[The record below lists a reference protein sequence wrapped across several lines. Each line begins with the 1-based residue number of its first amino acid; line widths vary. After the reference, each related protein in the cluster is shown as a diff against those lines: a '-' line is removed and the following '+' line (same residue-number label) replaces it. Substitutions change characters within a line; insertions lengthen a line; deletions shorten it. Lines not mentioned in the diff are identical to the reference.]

1 MRAFFSC
8 IVLVVF
14 LVGCKKTNVN
24 DSVVID
30 KAIELSLVDAEGND
44 LLNPQHD
51 YAIDP
56 ADIKI
61 FYRIDGEW
69 QEVYDPTKDSPR
81 NFFIRQH
88 ETGYRIHIFLNS
100 DEGEEFPETAIQWNE
115 FSTDNV
121 KAKFRRSSSL
131 LVIDEVWLN
140 DEAVWSSD
148 DRKELHLT
156 LIKD

>member
-51 YAIDP
+51 HAIAP
-56 ADIKI
+56 SGIKI
-61 FYRIDGEW
+61 FYLIEGEL
-69 QEVYDPTKDSPR
+69 QEVYNPTRDNPR

-88 ETGYRIHIFLNS
+88 GTEYRIHIFLNS
-100 DEGEEFPETAIQWNE
+100 DEGEEFPETFIQWNE
-115 FSTDNV
+115 SYTDNV
-121 KAKFRRSSSL
+121 KAKFRRSPSL

-156 LIKD
+156 LIK